1 MRVPQWEGVDSGTKT
16 YLFDYYT
23 FYSNMLLSVFPADI
37 VLNNRITIVLNK
49 MGLTLKIYCT
59 KKRFRGHLV
68 AKYLKKPIDSW
79 PITVYSKDA
88 KVVQY

>member
-1 MRVPQWEGVDSGTKT
+1 
-16 YLFDYYT
+16 
-23 FYSNMLLSVFPADI
+23 MLLSVFPADI

-68 AKYLKKPIDSW
+68 AKYLKKPIDS
-79 PITVYSKDA
+79 
-88 KVVQY
+88 